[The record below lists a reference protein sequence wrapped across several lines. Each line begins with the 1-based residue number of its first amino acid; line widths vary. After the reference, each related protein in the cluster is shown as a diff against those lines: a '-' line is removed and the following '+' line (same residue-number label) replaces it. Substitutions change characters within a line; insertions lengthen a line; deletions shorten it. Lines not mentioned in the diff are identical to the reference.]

1 MKTLELGLWSSNS
14 MPKHPFHDICV
25 GPGGLY
31 AASGELVQ
39 LFDSKTGELKK
50 TFQAYAGPNPPVPE
64 NEMET
69 EPARNDDS
77 EPSKKKPK
85 ASKPRSEMRNH
96 IHDLKPVKSGKY
108 VVATGSEDK
117 SLLVFDSDLNLV
129 SKQWFP
135 KRPSSI
141 DTFETQDTVLVG
153 DKFGDVY
160 AQDIEDAEIPLPES
174 REPILGHVS
183 LLVDVVAAELE
194 DGQKFV
200 ITADR
205 DEHIRVTQYP
215 KSWII
220 DRWLYGHYEFVSC
233 ILQLQDRRNL
243 LVSGGG
249 DKFICLWDWTLG
261 KLLQVETLTIDDSEV
276 SVKKMLLVP
285 SSDLLVLFTEGS
297 SQVLYYRVGDN
308 VLEHAGSITV
318 PYPVASIAVDSDTLF
333 VSYVTDGD
341 VLIGAFSHSTRK
353 AILSNACTAI
363 SSLGSTD
370 VSVGNKVALDTISQL
385 RKRAQH

>member
-1 MKTLELGLWSSNS
+1 
-14 MPKHPFHDICV
+14 
-25 GPGGLY
+25 
-31 AASGELVQ
+31 
-39 LFDSKTGELKK
+39 
-50 TFQAYAGPNPPVPE
+50 
-64 NEMET
+64 
-69 EPARNDDS
+69 
-77 EPSKKKPK
+77 
-85 ASKPRSEMRNH
+85 
-96 IHDLKPVKSGKY
+96 
-108 VVATGSEDK
+108 
-117 SLLVFDSDLNLV
+117 
-129 SKQWFP
+129 
-135 KRPSSI
+135 
-141 DTFETQDTVLVG
+141 VG

-160 AQDIEDAEIPLPES
+160 AQDIQDSEIPLPES

-297 SQVLYYRVGDN
+297 SQVLYYRVGDD
-308 VLEHAGSITV
+308 VLEHAGSVTV
-318 PYPVASIAVDSDTLF
+318 PYPVASIAVDSDALF

-341 VLIGAFSHSTRK
+341 VLIGAFSHSTHE

-363 SSLGSTD
+363 SSSGSTD
-370 VSVGNKVALDTISQL
+370 VSIGNKVALDTVSQL